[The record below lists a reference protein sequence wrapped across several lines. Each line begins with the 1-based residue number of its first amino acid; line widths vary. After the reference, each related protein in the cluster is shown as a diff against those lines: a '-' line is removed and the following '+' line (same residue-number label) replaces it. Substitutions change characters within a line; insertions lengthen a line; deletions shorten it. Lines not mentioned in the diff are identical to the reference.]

1 MDLYKDISYLKGVGP
16 AKAKVLAAELGIRT
30 YADMLD
36 YLPFRYVDRSVISP
50 ISSLREDDSFV
61 VVKGVLSN
69 MQTLAIGPRRE
80 RLTVDLFDGSGYIQ
94 LVWFAGTKWVRERL
108 KPNVEYLVMGK
119 PAVFNNVWQI
129 SHPDIEPLS
138 SVDDGA
144 RHPLMPVYHTT
155 DKMKQH
161 GLGTR
166 ALARITETL
175 ILAIS
180 QSDSPTIPENLPDDI
195 LRHFRLIPRREAM
208 LAIHYPASRQQ
219 LDQARLRLKFEELF
233 FLQLDYQYAHLQR
246 VSRSQGRIFAH
257 VGLLFNRFYKEK
269 IPFPLTGAQKRVI
282 REIREDMRTGRQM
295 NRLVQ
300 GDVGSGKTLVAL
312 MCMLLAVDNGSQAC
326 LMAPTEI
333 LATQHFYTFS
343 RMLDGLDI
351 NVQLLTGSLRAASK
365 KKLKEQ
371 LANGEIHILIGT
383 HALIEDDVAFRDLGL
398 VVIDE
403 QHRFGVEQRA
413 KLWQKSLVPPHI
425 LVMTATPIP
434 RTLAMTLYGDLDCSV
449 IDELPPGR
457 QPVRTYH
464 RLERNRPLVFS
475 FLKQQIDAGRQVY
488 IVYPLIEGERDRS
501 GANPSKGERDRSGA
515 NPSTQ
520 SEKMDLK
527 NLQDG
532 LEMVQNYFPRPQ
544 YQTSMVHGRL
554 TAEEK
559 AFEMDRFKRGLTH
572 IMVATTVIEVGVD
585 VPNASVM
592 VIENAERFGLSQ
604 LHQLRGRVGRGA
616 DQAYCILMTKDDLS
630 YTSQERIRTMCSTT
644 DGFQIAE
651 ADLRLRGP
659 GDIQGLQQSGALDL
673 RLASIVDDEP
683 LVKATRDTVHDL
695 LVADPTLA
703 RYPLLQHHI
712 ANSKNKM
719 LWGKIS

>member
-1 MDLYKDISYLKGVGP
+1 MTLYDDIAYLKGVGP
-16 AKAKVLAAELGIRT
+16 ARAKVLASEAGIHT

-36 YLPFRYVDRSVISP
+36 YLPFRYVDRSVIST
-50 ISSLREDDSFV
+50 IASVKEDDNFV
-61 VVKGVLSN
+61 VVRGRLSN
-69 MQTLAIGPRRE
+69 MQTVATGPHRE
-80 RLTVDLFDGSGYIQ
+80 RLTVDLFDGTGYFQ

-119 PAVFNNVWQI
+119 PAVFNNIWQMT
-129 SHPDIEPLS
+129 HPDIEPFS

-166 ALARITETL
+166 ALARISETL
-175 ILAIS
+175 IQAL
-180 QSDSPTIPENLPDDI
+180 QHSDPQLIPENLPDDI
-195 LRHFRLIPRREAM
+195 LRHFHLLPRREAM
-208 LAIHYPASRQQ
+208 LAIHYPDSRQQ

-233 FLQLDYQYAHLQR
+233 FLQLDYQYAHQQR
-246 VSRSQGRIFAH
+246 SSHSQGRVFAH
-257 VGLLFNRFYKEK
+257 VGDHFNNFYRQ

-333 LATQHFYTFS
+333 LATQHYLTFQ
-343 RMLDGLDI
+343 RMLDGLGV
-351 NVQLLTGSLRAASK
+351 NVQLLTGSLRPAAK
-365 KKLKEQ
+365 KKIKQQ
-371 LANGEIHILIGT
+371 LADGAIDLLIGT
-383 HALIEDDVAFRDLGL
+383 HALIEDNVAFRDLGL

-403 QHRFGVEQRA
+403 QHRFGVEQRS
-413 KLWQKSLVPPHI
+413 KLWQKSAVPPHI

-457 QPVRTYH
+457 HPVRTYH

-488 IVYPLIEGERDRS
+488 IVYPLIEE
-501 GANPSKGERDRSGA
+501 
-515 NPSTQ
+515 

-532 LEMVQNYFPRPQ
+532 LEMVQSFFPRPQ

-683 LVKATRDTVHDL
+683 LVSATRNAVRDL
-695 LVADPTLA
+695 LAADPALA
-703 RYPLLQHHI
+703 AHPLLMQHI
-712 ANSKNKM
+712 QNSKNKI

>member
-1 MDLYKDISYLKGVGP
+1 MTLYDDIAYLKGVGP
-16 AKAKVLAAELGIRT
+16 ARAKVLASEAGIHT

-36 YLPFRYVDRSVISP
+36 YLPFRYVDRSVIST
-50 ISSLREDDSFV
+50 IASVKEDDNFV
-61 VVKGVLSN
+61 VVRGRLSN
-69 MQTLAIGPRRE
+69 MQTVATGPHRE
-80 RLTVDLFDGSGYIQ
+80 RLTVDLFDGTGYFQ

-119 PAVFNNVWQI
+119 PAVYNNIWQMT
-129 SHPDIEPLS
+129 HPDIEPFS

-166 ALARITETL
+166 ALARISESL
-175 ILAIS
+175 IQAL
-180 QSDSPTIPENLPDDI
+180 QHSDPQLIPENLPDDI
-195 LRHFRLIPRREAM
+195 LRHFHLLPRREAM
-208 LAIHYPASRQQ
+208 LAIHYPDSRQQ

-233 FLQLDYQYAHLQR
+233 FLQLDYQYAHQQR
-246 VSRSQGRIFAH
+246 SSHSQGRVFAH
-257 VGLLFNRFYKEK
+257 VGDHFNNFYRQ

-333 LATQHFYTFS
+333 LATQHYLTFQ
-343 RMLDGLDI
+343 RMLDGLGV
-351 NVQLLTGSLRAASK
+351 NVQLLTGSLRPAAK
-365 KKLKEQ
+365 KKLKQQ
-371 LANGEIHILIGT
+371 LADGEIDLLIGT
-383 HALIEDDVAFRDLGL
+383 HALIEDNVAFRDLGL

-403 QHRFGVEQRA
+403 QHRFGVEQRS
-413 KLWQKSLVPPHI
+413 KLWQKSAVPPHI

-457 QPVRTYH
+457 HPVRTYH

-488 IVYPLIEGERDRS
+488 IVYPLIEE
-501 GANPSKGERDRSGA
+501 
-515 NPSTQ
+515 

-532 LEMVQNYFPRPQ
+532 LEMVQSYFPRPQ

-683 LVKATRDTVHDL
+683 LVSATRNAVRDL
-695 LVADPTLA
+695 LAADPALA
-703 RYPLLQHHI
+703 AHPLLMQHI
-712 ANSKNKM
+712 QNSKNKI

>member
-1 MDLYKDISYLKGVGP
+1 MTLYDDIAYLKGVGP
-16 AKAKVLAAELGIRT
+16 ARAKVLASEAGIHT

-36 YLPFRYVDRSVISP
+36 YLPFRYVDRSVIST
-50 ISSLREDDSFV
+50 IASVKEDDNFV
-61 VVKGVLSN
+61 VVRGRLSN
-69 MQTLAIGPRRE
+69 MQTVATGPHRE
-80 RLTVDLFDGSGYIQ
+80 RLTVDLFDGTGYFQ

-119 PAVFNNVWQI
+119 PAVFNNIWQM
-129 SHPDIEPLS
+129 SHPDIEPFS

-166 ALARITETL
+166 ALARISETL
-175 ILAIS
+175 IQAL
-180 QSDSPTIPENLPDDI
+180 QHSDPQLIPENLPDDI
-195 LRHFRLIPRREAM
+195 LRHFHLLPRREAM
-208 LAIHYPASRQQ
+208 LAIHYPDSRQQ
-219 LDQARLRLKFEELF
+219 LDQARLRLKFEDLF
-233 FLQLDYQYAHLQR
+233 FLQLDYQYAHQQR
-246 VSRSQGRIFAH
+246 SSHSQGRVFAH
-257 VGLLFNRFYKEK
+257 VGDHFNNFYRQ

-333 LATQHFYTFS
+333 LATQHYLTFQ
-343 RMLDGLDI
+343 RMLDGLGV
-351 NVQLLTGSLRAASK
+351 NVQLLTGSLRPAAK
-365 KKLKEQ
+365 KKLKQQ
-371 LANGEIHILIGT
+371 LADGEIDLLIGT
-383 HALIEDDVAFRDLGL
+383 HALIEDNVAFRDLGL

-403 QHRFGVEQRA
+403 QHRFGVEQRS
-413 KLWQKSLVPPHI
+413 KLWQKSAVPPHI

-457 QPVRTYH
+457 HPVRTYH

-488 IVYPLIEGERDRS
+488 IVYPLIEE
-501 GANPSKGERDRSGA
+501 
-515 NPSTQ
+515 

-532 LEMVQNYFPRPQ
+532 LEMVQSYFPRPQ

-683 LVKATRDTVHDL
+683 LVSATRNAVRDL
-695 LVADPTLA
+695 LAADPALA
-703 RYPLLQHHI
+703 AHPLLMQHI
-712 ANSKNKM
+712 QNSKNKI